1 MNISFGQ
8 LKYKS
13 EIRNKT
19 EKQAATDDIV
29 VGIIRSAAL
38 DRYLSQNLKADIVV
52 TRQKDGNT
60 KISVVSSKN
69 KKPIKVITPLQINN
83 KRFLMNIFKQVE
95 EYVKTCRQQ
104 AESLAEEK

>member
-29 VGIIRSAAL
+29 GGIIRSAAL

-60 KISVVSSKN
+60 KIAVVSSDT
-69 KKPIKVITPLQINN
+69 KKPIHGITPLQINN
-83 KRFLMNIFKQVE
+83 KRFLMNIFSQVE
-95 EYVKTCRQQ
+95 EYVKICRQQ
-104 AESLAEEK
+104 AENLVEGK